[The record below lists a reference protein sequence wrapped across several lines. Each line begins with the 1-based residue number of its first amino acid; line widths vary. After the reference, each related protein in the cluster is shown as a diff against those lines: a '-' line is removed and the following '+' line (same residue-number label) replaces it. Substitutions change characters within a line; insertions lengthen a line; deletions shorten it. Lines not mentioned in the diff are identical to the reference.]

1 MKQLLTE
8 KLLAT
13 GEEDRKLA
21 IERGDFH
28 QGVPAITIVVD
39 GGWPKRCHKHSYNA
53 KSGVAV
59 IFGQRIYLLMFVT
72 STVLFVT
79 FLRSR
84 RRNHQNT
91 GATATGP
98 AHPQARRAILCLRA
112 FDSLSKPTA

>member
-28 QGVPAITIVVD
+28 QGVPAITTVVD
-39 GGWPKRCHKHSYNA
+39 GGWSKRCHKHSYNA

-59 IFGQRIYLLMFVT
+59 IFGQRDCLLVFVT
-72 STVLFVT
+72 STMLFVMC
-79 FLRSR
+79 LRSR
-84 RRNHQNT
+84 KEPPEHVLPQLVRLIRRH
-91 GATATGP
+91 GERYCA
-98 AHPQARRAILCLRA
+98 
-112 FDSLSKPTA
+112 